1 MKRAVILITIIT
13 IAYILY
19 FIFDQIKTSGK
30 QGEEIK
36 CVKEQIGIQHEV
48 IKENKKV
55 HQRKKVF
62 KLVPTND
69 NINFLL
75 KNNCKDCQ
83 GR

>member
-1 MKRAVILITIIT
+1 VKVYIFLITGVFIVF
-13 IAYILY
+13 ILY

-30 QGEEIK
+30 QEEEIK
-36 CVKEQIGIQHEV
+36 CQNQQVIIHHEV

-55 HQRKKVF
+55 QQRKKAF
-62 KLVPTND
+62 KLAPVND
-69 NINFLL
+69 NINFLF